1 MSTLLFIA
9 VVLVMGWY
17 LWNEDDWHNPRK
29 W

>member
-9 VVLVMGWY
+9 VVLVAGWFVFDMG
-17 LWNEDDWHNPRK
+17 DWGRPRK